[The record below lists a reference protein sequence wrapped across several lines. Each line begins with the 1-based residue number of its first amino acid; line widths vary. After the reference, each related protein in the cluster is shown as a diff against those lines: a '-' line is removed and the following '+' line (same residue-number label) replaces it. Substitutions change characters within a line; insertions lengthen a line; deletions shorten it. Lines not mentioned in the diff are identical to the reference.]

1 MHRPIRGMM
10 LLLLAAILACQAQG
24 EVTVIPAS
32 EDVYISM
39 GEDSLSVFNQSDYL
53 LCGIDVMESNQTG
66 NNLTREI
73 SYPGAPAIQ
82 FNISNINFSQDDMAV
97 LLMRAGSISR
107 GSDPVMVA
115 LLTISSDWD
124 ESSDYTTFLVNILT
138 AWDTVKKND
147 ATAYSS
153 NTDGDAVFAF
163 DVSRKLQDAAMQG
176 DRISFLLQ
184 AFSNSSAEI
193 SFGSRES
200 KMGPYLVIMPY
211 PLGNGDATA
220 EMISMEGM
228 AENMGSM
235 ADMSSTLQLSNLS
248 DIDKTTSINLTA

>member
-1 MHRPIRGMM
+1 MM